1 MAVPVADPA
10 GTVNTAEYEQYG
22 YDANGNRVTL
32 RKRDGS
38 VIGFAYDNL
47 NRVTLK
53 GVPERAGL
61 GATHTRD
68 VYYSYNL
75 ANLQTAARF
84 DSANGSEGLATT
96 YNLFGQPVTSTI
108 TMDGVSRTLTSGFD
122 VQGNRTQL
130 THPDGAY
137 VTYSYDAA
145 GRPTAILRSG
155 SVAIAS
161 YTYDAAG
168 RRTGFNGAVTTSYGY
183 DAAGRLNSLTNNLP
197 AAAHNNQWT
206 FTFTPAGQI
215 ASNTRSNDTFA
226 FTGNVNV
233 DRPYTANGLN
243 QYTAAGSAAFCYD
256 ANGNLTADGSSV
268 YLYDVE
274 NRLVEK
280 RAQGT
285 GNSNCASLS
294 YAGALQAGLRYDPNG
309 RLYEVTGASGTTR
322 MLYDGDALTA
332 EYNSSGTLLRRYVH
346 GADGAADD
354 PIAWYEGA
362 SFNAAAER
370 HLRPDWQGS
379 IVLVTDSSGATAL
392 AVNRYDE
399 YGIPQST
406 NSGRFQYTGQA
417 WIAELGMYYYKAR
430 IYSPTLG
437 RFLQTDPIGYE
448 DQVNL
453 YAYVGNDPVNGV
465 DPTGMYECG
474 DPKGEA
480 CKEAR
485 KATSDIRKAIANY
498 RSPPTGSRI
507 ARSEKAAVELEK
519 TLESWGEENDGT
531 GPIFV
536 IGTPIDDAIAHY
548 DPDPPGY
555 PKGRGMIVFSRE
567 RFDRANRVNGQAE
580 SVGGIVAH
588 EVGHRRNGA
597 NNLNVMQNEFLPFV
611 NQWLVNHGLGLDVG
625 SWTNYLRRHLSG
637 YGVCNHSRRIE
648 HCGTAID
655 ATMKWM
661 GH

>member
-10 GTVNTAEYEQYG
+10 GTVNTADYEQYG

-130 THPDGAY
+130 THPDGTY

-197 AAAHNNQWT
+197 ATAHNNQWT

-226 FTGNVNV
+226 ITGNVNV

-285 GNSNCASLS
+285 GNGNCASLS
-294 YAGALQAGLRYDPNG
+294 YAGALQAGLRYDPGG
-309 RLYEVTGASGTTR
+309 RLYEVTGPAGTTR

-332 EYNSSGTLLRRYVH
+332 EYGGSGIVLRRYVH

-354 PIAWYEGA
+354 PIAWYEGS

-453 YAYVGNDPVNGV
+453 YAYVGNDPVNGR
-465 DPTGMYECG
+465 DPTGRSVTCADGASFGDSPLLDNPCG
-474 DPKGEA
+474 PHGGDLEIVTDGKRGGMVAAPRPNSLVATGGIAAPPRSRRDPKPSEQSRPEPQSKDHCGSGNVDAPDGNWGEA
-480 CKEAR
+480 CRKHDDCYATLGKNKEMCDLKLISDMFSECSTGRVLDTVSCSMVSGAYGFGLIVSGFDFEIC
-485 KATSDIRKAIANY
+485 TSGGCQTTI
-498 RSPPTGSRI
+498 G
-507 ARSEKAAVELEK
+507 V
-519 TLESWGEENDGT
+519 
-531 GPIFV
+531 GP
-536 IGTPIDDAIAHY
+536 
-548 DPDPPGY
+548 
-555 PKGRGMIVFSRE
+555 
-567 RFDRANRVNGQAE
+567 
-580 SVGGIVAH
+580 
-588 EVGHRRNGA
+588 
-597 NNLNVMQNEFLPFV
+597 
-611 NQWLVNHGLGLDVG
+611 
-625 SWTNYLRRHLSG
+625 
-637 YGVCNHSRRIE
+637 SRR
-648 HCGTAID
+648 AFRD
-655 ATMKWM
+655 AQE
-661 GH
+661 GN